1 MHLNFLKKHLIQCSE
16 KITIFR
22 FLLTCLSLVWLL
34 YLLLNVSPTE
44 IRATATYYDKCEMYL
59 TGTLIY
65 RGTSTGQQPV
75 DNLNG
80 RTMKIYL
87 NGESE
92 RALAIDPYLTN
103 MCSRTVEGWIEAGY
117 EITIPFSQNLHVSQN
132 IYSTNGSSRMG
143 TAYYDVDVEEIQTNL
158 LYRPE
163 RNNTYINLIITGI
176 VLLSI
181 WCVIKGVRH
190 D

>member
-1 MHLNFLKKHLIQCSE
+1 MHLNCLKKHLKQCSA
-16 KITIFR
+16 KITISR
-22 FLLTCLSLVWLL
+22 FLLLSLLSVWLL
-34 YLLLNVSPTE
+34 SILLNGLPIE
-44 IRATATYYDKCEMYL
+44 ISATATYYDNCEMYL

-65 RGTSTGQQPV
+65 RGSSTGNQPV

-92 RALAIDPYLTN
+92 RALAIEPYLTN
-103 MCSRTVEGWIEAGY
+103 MCSRSVEGWIEAGY
-117 EITIPFSQNLHVSQN
+117 EVAIPFSQNLHVSQN
-132 IYSTNGSSRMG
+132 IYTTNGSSRMG
-143 TAYYDVDVEEIQTNL
+143 TAYYDVDVDEIQTNL

-163 RNNTYINLIITGI
+163 RNNTYITLIITGI

>member
-1 MHLNFLKKHLIQCSE
+1 MLFA
-16 KITIFR
+16 
-22 FLLTCLSLVWLL
+22 
-34 YLLLNVSPTE
+34 TE
-44 IRATATYYDKCEMYL
+44 INATTTYYDNCELYL
-59 TGTLIY
+59 TGKLIY
-65 RGTSTGQQPV
+65 RGSSTGQQPV

-80 RTMKIYL
+80 RIMKIYL

-92 RALAIDPYLTN
+92 RALAIEPYLTN
-103 MCSRTVEGWIEAGY
+103 MCSRTVEGWVEAGY

-132 IYSTNGSSRMG
+132 IYSANGSSRMG
-143 TAYYDVDVEEIQTNL
+143 TAYYDVDVDEIQTNL

-163 RNNTYINLIITGI
+163 RNNTYITLIITGI

-181 WCVIKGVRH
+181 WCVIKGVHH